1 MSPKLSIVICRRVAG
16 KLFLYARSCN
26 SRILLSPRVVGVCAT
41 ASVLWE
47 LKMCGDDYDHA
58 RSVCLTES
66 VCVSHNF
73 CVTHLSDCER
83 LSVNVSQ
90 ALFRV

>member
-1 MSPKLSIVICRRVAG
+1 M
-16 KLFLYARSCN
+16 CN
-26 SRILLSPRVVGVCAT
+26 SERPLGT
-41 ASVLWE
+41 E
-47 LKMCGDDYDHA
+47 DDYGDDYDHA